1 MKTHRER
8 EVYRNQN
15 ADASL
20 WNNSLSRRKFLRS
33 AGKVTAGVAVVGS
46 GGILQ
51 VFASVSGKVKVGQN
65 GYRLQDYT
73 RTILHSTWIA
83 LGGTGQSAW
92 ILQTYMDCWA
102 AMSKSDAYEDGQP
115 SDFEAINPATTDVQP
130 SATFGIVENGY
141 YTFVMDGPIHGQYR
155 DKVRT

>member
-20 WNNSLSRRKFLRS
+20 WNK
-33 AGKVTAGVAVVGS
+33 
-46 GGILQ
+46 
-51 VFASVSGKVKVGQN
+51 
-65 GYRLQDYT
+65 
-73 RTILHSTWIA
+73 
-83 LGGTGQSAW
+83 
-92 ILQTYMDCWA
+92 
-102 AMSKSDAYEDGQP
+102 
-115 SDFEAINPATTDVQP
+115 AINPATTDVQP